1 MMSASVIKVSV
12 VDIGVRVSSRL
23 REELAWA
30 ADKRLQVISTI
41 FMLFKTVIVLS
52 S

>member
-1 MMSASVIKVSV
+1 MSASVIKVSV
-12 VDIGVRVSSRL
+12 VDIGVHVSSHL